1 MNLTVEQWLAVITFL
16 GGIIFALMKF
26 YHVFSQLEDSMK
38 ELKEAVERLNN
49 HEIRISRLEEQNK
62 TLFRGIGGNKMI
74 NWKSRIK
81 NKQFWLSIIP
91 AVLLLIQVVAVPF
104 GYKFQIEMINK
115 QLLDVVNALFVVLT
129 ILGIVT
135 DPTTPGLSDRKGD
148 K

>member
-62 TLFRGIGGNKMI
+62 TLFRGIGEIKMI

>member
-1 MNLTVEQWLAVITFL
+1 MVSSDYILR
-16 GGIIFALMKF
+16 GIIFALMKF

-62 TLFRGIGGNKMI
+62 TLFRGLEEIKMI

>member
-1 MNLTVEQWLAVITFL
+1 MVSSDYILR
-16 GGIIFALMKF
+16 GIIFALMKF

-49 HEIRISRLEEQNK
+49 HEIRISRRRANK

-104 GYKFQIEMINK
+104 WI
-115 QLLDVVNALFVVLT
+115 
-129 ILGIVT
+129 
-135 DPTTPGLSDRKGD
+135 
-148 K
+148 

>member
-38 ELKEAVERLNN
+38 ELK
-49 HEIRISRLEEQNK
+49 Q
-62 TLFRGIGGNKMI
+62 
-74 NWKSRIK
+74 
-81 NKQFWLSIIP
+81 

>member
-1 MNLTVEQWLAVITFL
+1 
-16 GGIIFALMKF
+16 MKF

>member
-38 ELKEAVERLNN
+38 ELLADWKSKIKPSLEG
-49 HEIRISRLEEQNK
+49 LEE
-62 TLFRGIGGNKMI
+62 IKMI

>member
-1 MNLTVEQWLAVITFL
+1 MVSSDYILRE
-16 GGIIFALMKF
+16 IIFALMKF

-62 TLFRGIGGNKMI
+62 TLFRGIGENKMI

>member
-1 MNLTVEQWLAVITFL
+1 
-16 GGIIFALMKF
+16 MKF

-62 TLFRGIGGNKMI
+62 TLFRGLEEIKMI